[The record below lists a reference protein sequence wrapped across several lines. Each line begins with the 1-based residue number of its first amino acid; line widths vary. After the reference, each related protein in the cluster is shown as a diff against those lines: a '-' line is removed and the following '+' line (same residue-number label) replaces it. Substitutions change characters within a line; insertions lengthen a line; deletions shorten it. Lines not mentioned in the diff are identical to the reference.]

1 MNIRKRIGNDLLVSF
16 DVRTNG
22 ELVPLEG
29 RPLVLELV
37 HEYGER
43 TRVPFSVSGSRVSF
57 HFRGREQRRTGCYYM
72 TLWENLGSDGQAV
85 VDTCEGFTLVPKSCQ
100 ESDGG
105 AGGLEVESID
115 LGTVDLAVGVKGDSA
130 YETWLKNG
138 HEGTEED
145 FLAWLREPAA
155 DAAAAALASAKRA
168 EDAAGLAGKAISDIS
183 ATEAEIERAEA
194 LRSKAEEV
202 RNKTEASRISA
213 EEARDTAEK
222 ARALAEQQ
230 RQADTASA
238 IRRTNESAQAAS
250 EAAHNV
256 TDFLSGAAGTLAG
269 KQDKTD
275 DSLKTMDKTI
285 VGAVNEIYDNMIV
298 AVEFTEEDIDKL
310 WQD

>member
-1 MNIRKRIGNDLLVSF
+1 MAGANIRKRIGNDLLVSF

-22 ELVPLEG
+22 ELLPLEG
-29 RPLVLELV
+29 CSLVLELV

-115 LGTVDLAVGVKGDSA
+115 LSTVDLAVGVKGDSA

-138 HEGTEED
+138 YEGTEED

-155 DAAAAALASAKRA
+155 SAAAVALVSARRA
-168 EDAAGLAGKAISDIS
+168 EDAAAVAGKAISDIRT
-183 ATEAEIERAEA
+183 TEAEIERAEA
-194 LRSKAEEV
+194 LRSEAEGMRKKA
-202 RNKTEASRISA
+202 EASRISA

-230 RQADTASA
+230 RQKDTAEA
-238 IRRTNESAQAAS
+238 IRNADAAAQEAN
-250 EAAHNV
+250 EAARLVQENV
-256 TDFLSGAAGTLAG
+256 LGLEF
-269 KQDKTD
+269 D
-275 DSLKTMDKTI
+275 DTT
-285 VGAVNEIYDNMIV
+285 GAVSVVLGSDDTAFVDGSI
-298 AVEFTEEDIDKL
+298 
-310 WQD
+310 QDDGTVNLNFDY